1 MTKQQKFI
9 EAVAP
14 LAQHEYQTRKLWI
27 LPSVCIA
34 QAALESGWN
43 LEAKTLFGI
52 KGKGVTLDT
61 SEYINGEKVDC
72 KDSFAAYPDIA
83 SAVSGNYDFLAQHE
97 RYRYALCNPD
107 YRDAVYKLIHTAD
120 GKPYATDPKYVEK
133 VVKIVDKYDL
143 TKYDCRGEE
152 PDLNEIAM
160 QCIEGIF
167 GDGEEMRKALT
178 ESGYDAEAVRKKI
191 DCILSEYKTKTE
203 TQIAE
208 EVIAGRWGNG
218 NSRIIR
224 LTKAGYCYNKV
235 QRIVNRMVK

>member
-14 LAQHEYQTRKLWI
+14 LAQHEYQTRELWI

-52 KGKGVTLDT
+52 KGKGMTLDT
-61 SEYINGEKVDC
+61 SEYINGEKVNC
-72 KDSFAAYPDIA
+72 KDSFVAYPDIA
-83 SAVSGNYDFLAQHE
+83 AAVSGYYDFLAKHE
-97 RYRYALCNPD
+97 RYRNALCNPD
-107 YRDAVYKLIHTAD
+107 YRDAVYKLIHTVD
-120 GKPYATDPKYVEK
+120 GKPYATDPQYVEK
-133 VVKIVDKYDL
+133 VVNIVDKYDL
-143 TKYDCRGEE
+143 TKYDCREE
-152 PDLNEIAM
+152 GLDLDEIAM
-160 QCIEGIF
+160 LFIEGVF
-167 GDGEEMRKALT
+167 GDGEEMKKAMT
-178 ESGYDAEAVRKKI
+178 EFGYDEETVQRQI

-203 TQIAE
+203 TQIAK
-208 EVIAGRWGNG
+208 EVISGRWGNG

-235 QRIVNRMVK
+235 QRIVNRMTK